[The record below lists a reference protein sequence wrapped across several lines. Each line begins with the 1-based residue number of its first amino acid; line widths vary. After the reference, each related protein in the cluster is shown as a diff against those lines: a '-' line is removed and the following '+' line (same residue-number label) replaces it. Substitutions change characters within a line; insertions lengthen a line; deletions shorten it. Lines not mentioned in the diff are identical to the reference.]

1 MIGKAMAEDLT
12 LCGFR
17 SLSSPNRKVT
27 DMIIYAVIVFALA
40 ALGGLY
46 LAGHVL
52 RDRLAPWTVSLLH
65 AGLGALG
72 LILLIAAL
80 VQGRASQAVLIGFV
94 ILLVAALGG
103 FFLASVH
110 LRKNLPPK
118 AVVVAHAGVAVVGFL
133 TVLSQVF

>member
-1 MIGKAMAEDLT
+1 
-12 LCGFR
+12 
-17 SLSSPNRKVT
+17 
-27 DMIIYAVIVFALA
+27 MIIYAVIVFAIA

-52 RDRLAPWTVSLLH
+52 RDKFAPWAASLLH

-72 LILLIAAL
+72 LILVIAAL
-80 VQGRASQAVLIGFV
+80 VEGSASQTVLVGFV

-103 FFLASVH
+103 FFLASFH
-110 LRKNLPPK
+110 LRKRLPPN

-133 TVLSQVF
+133 TILSQVF

>member
-1 MIGKAMAEDLT
+1 
-12 LCGFR
+12 
-17 SLSSPNRKVT
+17 
-27 DMIIYAVIVFALA
+27 MIIYAVIVFAIA

-52 RDRLAPWTVSLLH
+52 RDRFAPWAVSLLH

-72 LILLIAAL
+72 LILLTAAL
-80 VQGRASQAVLIGFV
+80 VQGSASQAVLIGFV

-103 FFLASVH
+103 FFLASFH

-118 AVVVAHAGVAVVGFL
+118 AVVVVHAGIAVVGFL